1 MCVSFQAVQGFIPTS
16 IQKAELDYFSPWEF
30 HNLGLVLS
38 IPAQFKVHREWL
50 ILLHIIFFS
59 AAKEWLVSVVCPCC
73 LLGKE
78 YLSSSDRCWHYH
90 PSVLPGSRTQPMCG
104 HGLRGASTT
113 QQRQTA
119 VHRFWMGKIAM
130 VILAK
135 VEDDI
140 IFMVLIYTIPQ
151 KNWFCLSSPCQRHKK
166 EGNWQA

>member
-1 MCVSFQAVQGFIPTS
+1 MGISQPCTGFEHTSAVQSTQRMTDFTS
-16 IQKAELDYFSPWEF
+16 HHF
-30 HNLGLVLS
+30 
-38 IPAQFKVHREWL
+38 
-50 ILLHIIFFS
+50 FFS

-78 YLSSSDRCWHYH
+78 YLSSSDRCRHYH

-104 HGLRGASTT
+104 HGLREASTT

-119 VHRFWMGKIAM
+119 AHWFWMGKKAM
-130 VILAK
+130 VILAE

-140 IFMVLIYTIPQ
+140 IFMVLIYTMPQ